1 MDQETV
7 YQLLRDCLSRETD
20 NLNITQLKSLSSA
33 DWELVVQ
40 LAIRQD
46 LAPLLYYRLKN
57 TFPRIS
63 FPETLRQT
71 LQKTYFA
78 AVLRNTLLYSELA
91 KVIQALQQKGIP
103 VIMLKGVDLA
113 QNIYNNI
120 ALRSMS
126 DIDIL
131 VGKTDL
137 GKADEE
143 LRKIGYRRSEC
154 QIEVVCAR
162 HHHLPIF
169 CKEGATPIELH
180 WHIEKFINLFTIDLE
195 ELWKRARATTIA
207 ENEVLVLSP
216 EDLLLHLCVHAAF
229 NHLFQMMLR
238 ALYDIAEVIHYYQ
251 DQITWEVVCF
261 RTQQWGA
268 NNSVY
273 LTLYLAKTLVGAA
286 VPSEV
291 LNTLKPDNCNP
302 QIVTWAKAQLVH
314 KKVDEHILPPALI
327 KLWKSKQILEKVNTL
342 RKRIFLPREE
352 IAQMYSISPSLP
364 RIYFYY
370 LIRFKDLLVWHSRTL
385 WQLSHRN
392 KEIVTQAELTE
403 WLSR

>member
-1 MDQETV
+1 MDQETA

-57 TFPRIS
+57 IFPRIN

-71 LQKTYFA
+71 LQKAYFA
-78 AVLRNTLLYSELA
+78 SVLRNTRLYSELDQ
-91 KVIQALQQKGIP
+91 VVQALQQQGIP

-131 VGKTDL
+131 VRNTDL
-137 GKADEE
+137 EKADEE
-143 LRKIGYRRSEC
+143 LRKIGYCRSEFK
-154 QIEVVCAR
+154 IEVVCAQ
-162 HHHLPIF
+162 HHHLPPF
-169 CKEGATPIELH
+169 FKEGATPIEVH
-180 WHIEKFINLFTIDLE
+180 WHIERFTSFFTIDIE

-207 ENEVLVLSP
+207 EREVLVLSP

-251 DQITWEVVCF
+251 DQIAWEVVCF

-273 LTLYLAKTLVGAA
+273 LTLYLAKTLAGAA

-291 LNTLKPDNCNP
+291 LNTLKPDNCSP
-302 QIVTWAKAQLVH
+302 QIVTWAKTQLVQ
-314 KKVDEHILPPALI
+314 KFDEHVLPPAVI
-327 KLWKSKQILEKVNTL
+327 KWWKSKQILGKMNIIW
-342 RKRIFLPREE
+342 KRIFLPREE
-352 IAQMYSISPSLP
+352 IARIYSISPDLP

-370 LIRFKDLLVWHSRTL
+370 LIRLKDLLFWHSRTL
-385 WQLSHRN
+385 WQLSRRN
-392 KEIVTQAELTE
+392 KEIVTQTELTE